1 MGDVRCPRGRGEVV
15 RGWIDSLLG
24 LIEVVV
30 VVQTGRWKK
39 KKKRLRKDKK
49 RKEKAGYKFRN
60 WTKRGPL
67 EKEMLCD
74 TGLS

>member
-1 MGDVRCPRGRGEVV
+1 MGDVRCPHGRCEVV

-30 VVQTGRWKK
+30 VVQTGPWK

-49 RKEKAGYKFRN
+49 QREKQVISLGTGPKE
-60 WTKRGPL
+60 
-67 EKEMLCD
+67 D
-74 TGLS
+74 TGERKAL